1 MIPSCI
7 VQKYIFNARGYVSI
21 MLFKKNCSIMYTC
34 TCLILDITSAKLL
47 NEQTD
52 SNFLLASTTL
62 IDTSSLVQRSSSV
75 TL

>member
-7 VQKYIFNARGYVSI
+7 VQKYIFNARGYISI
-21 MLFKKNCSIMYTC
+21 MLFKNCIIMYTC